1 MAKKTSRPL
10 NNFELVEHFL
20 ENALS
25 YDLDTSD
32 RYAIVSKIV
41 STELNIEN
49 FDESLISLHSKT
61 YRVSSFRKDGDR
73 KKLSD
78 QIVQELLTKK
88 RLDNDEEI
96 KLGKGGA
103 FPKSSVKTER
113 NAYVIIGL
121 PASGKSTISNLV
133 ADKYG
138 AFILDSDYAKRKLPE
153 FDALPFGATLVH
165 EESDKIIFGEN
176 NPSKFKSLFD
186 YCIEEGSN
194 IVLPK
199 IGSNTDG
206 LATLIELLKKNNYK
220 VHLTLV
226 ELDRIKSTQRAL
238 IRFEK
243 TNRYVP
249 LGLIFDTY
257 SNNPTI
263 AFYKTIHN
271 TEILLESYG
280 IISTD
285 VKVGDNPIKILAD
298 KNINPANLYSDEKA
312 KKKKGTR
319 K

>member
-25 YDLDTSD
+25 YDLDSEE

-49 FDESLISLHSKT
+49 FDESLISLHSKS
-61 YRVSSFRKDGDR
+61 YRVSRYRKDGDR
-73 KKLSD
+73 KKLND
-78 QIVQELLTKK
+78 QIVQELLMQK
-88 RLDNDEEI
+88 RLDNDEDI
-96 KLGKGGA
+96 KIGVGGA
-103 FPKSSVKTER
+103 FPKSSIRTER
-113 NAYVIIGL
+113 NAYIIIGL

-176 NPSKFKSLFD
+176 SPAKFKSLFD

-206 LATLIELLKKNNYK
+206 LATLIELLKKNGYA

-263 AFYKTIHN
+263 AFYKTIHDN
-271 TEILLESYG
+271 NILLASYG
-280 IISTD
+280 IVSTD
-285 VKVGDNPIKILAD
+285 VKPGDDPLKILAD
-298 KNINPANLYSDEKA
+298 KSINPANLFNDEQT